1 MRSRFAAATADRLD
15 KVIADQTSLSRKR
28 ARTLIQRGG
37 VRVDGMARNFPGYE
51 VTQGALVELRTGAA
65 PRKARVGEALEERW
79 RGGGV
84 VVVDKP
90 SGLPSQPVR
99 DGKSQHV
106 YGMVASKEGYAGLH
120 HRLDLPASGLM
131 LLSIA
136 PEVNPRV
143 AGWFRE
149 GKITRLYRIVVVGDP
164 GESGVWNTAIDDL
177 HARSQWVREATVDGM
192 TALWVQ
198 IDTGRTH
205 QIRRH
210 AEDAGFPIVGD
221 RRHGGA
227 AGRLWPRL
235 ALHAAVLQ
243 FPHPKSSDEVT
254 VRSPL
259 PDDLHEIFQRAG
271 VEALGIDGPLPT
283 FAP

>member
-90 SGLPSQPVR
+90 SGMPSQPVR
-99 DGKSQHV
+99 DGKAQHV
-106 YGMVASKEGYAGLH
+106 YGMIASKEGYAGLH

-136 PEVNPRV
+136 SEVNPKV

-164 GESGVWNTAIDDL
+164 GESGVWNTAIDDQ

-243 FPHPKSSDEVT
+243 FPHPKSSDEVS